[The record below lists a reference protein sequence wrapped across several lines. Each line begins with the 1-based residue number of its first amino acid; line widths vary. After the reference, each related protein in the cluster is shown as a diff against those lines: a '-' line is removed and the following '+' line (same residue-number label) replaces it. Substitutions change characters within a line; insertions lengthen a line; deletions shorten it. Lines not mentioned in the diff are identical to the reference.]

1 MEPTFADFASTPFI
15 SNNIGIRSGP
25 GPASA
30 EGYHAVPPGSTLEL
44 SFELPEH
51 PAELTVTLASDG
63 APVLSVN
70 GEPVETS
77 PGRTRPPGPEP
88 AGAAPSGRRHQ
99 GAAPFGGRTATASIP
114 AALVRSGRNLLT
126 VGPAPAAARALRIS
140 RILIDPAAHPGRA
153 EQARLA
159 DPDRDRFVPVR
170 TRLRVFS
177 TLRTP
182 LDDIGEAQPGALWL
196 ALDDGTA
203 PQLRT
208 LSWLDA
214 AGGRAAV
221 GFGARMHRFQ
231 GHWVAADGRRFGY
244 EGDAASPAGL
254 PTGPTPGCH
263 AVFHRLADGR
273 PGLDLRLDAGVAPLP
288 VELAWTDTEGR
299 ATAVL
304 FDAGWDTFVG
314 HTHRDGAP
322 LGAYRGR
329 RAPVLPVAGTG
340 GPGTGRPVGGDAR
353 LPGTG
358 AAFGRVRAEQVDF
371 PALFASYAPGLAPGP
386 RPGTPHQIQEIG
398 DLVLPT
404 GVLAVTDPGP
414 DGWAGDTAL
423 SPGRYPVAVAV
434 EPLADAPQA
443 GQHARVRM
451 LAVALATTP
460 PVSWDKE
467 TWSGPN
473 GSGLLCFGGRPATPS
488 AGTAQAVGRLV
499 EHAHPVL
506 AARRAAPDGTGPGR
520 PAGHARPEENP
531 SGRDPGAF
539 AHGWHAVAHPD
550 AGGVAVGV
558 LLERP
563 GAAADPGTGRV
574 GRDAAGRPVA
584 YVHHFPQG

>member
-30 EGYHAVPPGSTLEL
+30 EGYHAVPPGGRLEL
-44 SFELPEH
+44 SFQLPEQAL
-51 PAELTVTLASDG
+51 PELTVTLAADG

-70 GEPVETS
+70 GEPV
-77 PGRTRPPGPEP
+77 GTRPDRAEPAGPEP
-88 AGAAPSGRRHQ
+88 SGSAPTSHQHLGRPAL
-99 GAAPFGGRTATASIP
+99 GERTATAAIP
-114 AALVRSGRNLLT
+114 AALLRPGRNLLA
-126 VGPAPAAARALRIS
+126 VGPARTATRALRIS
-140 RILIDPAAHPGRA
+140 RILIDPAARPGRS
-153 EQARLA
+153 ERARLA

-182 LDDIGEAQPGALWL
+182 LDDTGEPRPGALWL

-208 LSWLDA
+208 LSWRDA
-214 AGGRAAV
+214 EGRRAAV

-231 GHWVAADGRRFGY
+231 GHWVTADGRRFSY
-244 EGDAASPAGL
+244 EGAAASPASL

-273 PGLDLRLDAGVAPLP
+273 PGLDLRLDAGVPPLP

-299 ATAVL
+299 TTAVL

-322 LGAYRGR
+322 LGPYRGR
-329 RAPVLPVAGTG
+329 RAPVLPGADAGG
-340 GPGTGRPVGGDAR
+340 SGAGRPETDGDTH
-353 LPGTG
+353 LPGAG

-371 PALFASYAPGLAPGP
+371 PALFASWSSNLGPGP
-386 RPGTPHQIQEIG
+386 RPGTPHQIQEVG

-414 DGWAGDTAL
+414 DGWTADGAL
-423 SPGRYPVAVAV
+423 PPGRYPVAVAV

-451 LAVALATTP
+451 LAVALSTAP

-467 TWSGPN
+467 TRTGVN

-488 AGTAQAVGRLV
+488 AGAAQAVGRLL
-499 EHAHPVL
+499 EHARPVL
-506 AARRAAPDGTGPGR
+506 AARRAAADGTGPDG
-520 PAGHARPEENP
+520 PERSP

-539 AHGWHAVAHPD
+539 AHGWHAVAQPD

-558 LLERP
+558 LVERAGP
-563 GAAADPGTGRV
+563 VADPGTGRV
-574 GRDAAGRPVA
+574 GRDAGGHPVA